1 MIRKNKKNLDLRVID
16 YLFNLLIL
24 IIFKDRIYNLNIKT
38 RKTYRDIF
46 FILLILLNDLKICLA
61 YFLKVIFE
69 WKILLYIRVKKYY
82 VAKPKK
88 AHRAN

>member
-1 MIRKNKKNLDLRVID
+1 MPS
-16 YLFNLLIL
+16 
-24 IIFKDRIYNLNIKT
+24 
-38 RKTYRDIF
+38 DIF
-46 FILLILLNDLKICLA
+46 YGSF
-61 YFLKVIFE
+61 FE